1 MKKPWCTEPFNVIE
15 NAVWGQWGLCCR
27 SNRLPY
33 SAKDVPALEHFNSDI
48 MKQVRRDML
57 EHKMS
62 DDIKQLCSKCIKHE
76 ANGNISMRQ
85 DRLKYSHNIP
95 YTPIQSAI
103 ENNGEIKDFAFRSV
117 EIKFFGNLCN
127 LQCKMCGPTYSSSI
141 AAAQKKDGT
150 YDGPVYVNAFADM
163 QTKDKE
169 QLYRDLEQ
177 IIPNTHQIKFTGGE
191 PMMNKGIEDMVQWIV
206 DKGYNS
212 TITITIITNGTKLN
226 YNLLELCSKF
236 QRFIIRLSLDGV
248 WDVNDYQRVGADFFV
263 INNNVSEFKK
273 YAGTGNICIDCTV
286 TAITVSGLDELA
298 AYAQMKELDIN
309 FSSVA
314 LHPDYLQIKVL
325 PIPYRNKLIEKYTN
339 PALHAV
345 VILPPEE
352 VIMALK
358 DPEWDEDLWKMFLK
372 KNPDIGD
379 VVPQLKEYI

>member
-15 NAVWGQWGLCCR
+15 NAIWGQYGLCCR

-33 SAKDVPALEHFNSDI
+33 SAKDVSPLEHFNSDT

-76 ANGNISMRQ
+76 ADDNFSMRQ
-85 DRLKYSHNIP
+85 DRLKYSHNIS

-127 LQCKMCGPTYSSSI
+127 LQCKMCGPSYSSSI

-169 QLYRDLEQ
+169 QLYKDLEQ

-212 TITITIITNGTKLN
+212 TTTITIITNGTKIN
-226 YNLLELCSKF
+226 HNLLELCSKF
-236 QRFIIRLSLDGV
+236 KQFIIRLSIDGV
-248 WDVNDYQRVGADFFV
+248 WDINDYQRVGADFSV
-263 INNNVSEFKK
+263 INDNVTEYRK
-273 YAGTGNICIDCTV
+273 YADICIDCTI
-286 TAITVSGLDELA
+286 TAITVSGLDELMV
-298 AYAQMKELDIN
+298 YAQMKELGIN
-309 FSSVA
+309 LSSVV

-325 PIPYRNKLIEKYTN
+325 PIPYRNKLLEKYTN
-339 PALHAV
+339 PNYK
-345 VILPPEE
+345 E
-352 VIMALK
+352 VIRALK
-358 DPEWDEDLWKMFLK
+358 DPEWDEDLWNVFLK
-372 KNPDIGD
+372 KNPDIVD
-379 VVPQLKEYI
+379 VVPDLKEYI